1 MKNLIQAPGHR
12 DSSPDK
18 TSVVKQLIPHA
29 LVIRSVMGSDWV
41 SLTVTAHELYG
52 GIYHTVLDRPADRHA
67 HGPKSLSI
75 SSCPL
80 APVHTLKCPGPRTVV
95 MISVPFRP

>member
-12 DSSPDK
+12 DSSLDK

-29 LVIRSVMGSDWV
+29 LVIRSVTGSDWV

-52 GIYHTVLDRPADRHA
+52 AFIT
-67 HGPKSLSI
+67 LSRTDQLTI
-75 SSCPL
+75 MHMGLGACQL
-80 APVHTLKCPGPRTVV
+80 ALVH
-95 MISVPFRP
+95 